1 MSDSTDQPDNTNQ
14 PENPAADPA
23 VNPAANPAAKA
34 ALPEPFPSDWTRCLV
49 LVAHP
54 DDPEYGMSAAVA
66 RWTAEGRSVVYV
78 LASSGEAGIEGMAP
92 SIAGPIREEEQ
103 RRSAAIVGVDTV
115 EFLGFP
121 DSRIVNN
128 SALRDA
134 IADSIRKHRPDIV
147 VSLYSGPE
155 FAPGFP
161 NQSDHM
167 EFGAAVGAAYDDLV
181 AAVGVD
187 SREGRP
193 QMWFE
198 SDPQPSHYVDVK
210 GFVEPAV
217 DALAEHKEYMSVLD
231 PETPVREQARTQVE
245 NMVAPIEGLAGGDPV
260 VGFTRKRP

>member
-1 MSDSTDQPDNTNQ
+1 MSESPDQPEKTDSTEATGTGGPST
-14 PENPAADPA
+14 
-23 VNPAANPAAKA
+23 
-34 ALPEPFPSDWTRCLV
+34 LPEPFPTDWTRCLV

-78 LASSGEAGIEGMAP
+78 LASSGEAGIEGMSPAL
-92 SIAGPIREEEQ
+92 AGPVREDEQ
-103 RRSAAIVGVDTV
+103 RRSSAVVGVDEV

-128 SALRDA
+128 AALRDA
-134 IADSIRKHRPDIV
+134 IADAIRRHRPDIV

-155 FAPGFP
+155 FGPGMP

-187 SREGRP
+187 AAEGRP

-198 SDPQPSHYVDVK
+198 SAPGPTHYVEVT

-217 DALAEHKEYMSVLD
+217 EALAQHSEYLSVLD
-231 PETPVREQARTQVE
+231 PATPVREQARRQVE
-245 NMVAPIEGLAGGDPV
+245 AVCAPIEGIAGGNPV
-260 VGFTRKRP
+260 VGFRRMRP

>member
-1 MSDSTDQPDNTNQ
+1 MSESPDLPEKTDATGTTPGGG
-14 PENPAADPA
+14 A
-23 VNPAANPAAKA
+23 A

-78 LASSGEAGIEGMAP
+78 LASSGEAGIEGMSPA
-92 SIAGPIREEEQ
+92 IAGPIREEEQ
-103 RRSAAIVGVDTV
+103 RRSSAVVGVDEV

-128 SALRDA
+128 AALRDA
-134 IADSIRKHRPDIV
+134 IADAIRRHRPDIV

-155 FAPGFP
+155 FGPGMP

-187 SREGRP
+187 AAEGRP

-198 SDPQPSHYVDVK
+198 SAPGPTHYVEVT
-210 GFVEPAV
+210 GFVESAV
-217 DALAEHKEYMSVLD
+217 EALAQHSEYLSVLD
-231 PETPVREQARTQVE
+231 PATPVREQARQQVE
-245 NMVAPIEGLAGGDPV
+245 AVCAPIAGIAGGNPV
-260 VGFTRKRP
+260 VGFRRMRP

>member
-1 MSDSTDQPDNTNQ
+1 MSDSTDQPDADGQ
-14 PENPAADPA
+14 RGDLPAES
-23 VNPAANPAAKA
+23 
-34 ALPEPFPSDWTRCLV
+34 ALPEPFPTDWTRCLV

-103 RRSAAIVGVDTV
+103 RRSAAHVGVDTV

-134 IADSIRKHRPDIV
+134 VADSIRRHRPDIV
-147 VSLYSGPE
+147 VSLFSGPE
-155 FAPGFP
+155 FGPGMP

-167 EFGAAVGAAYDDLV
+167 EFGDAVGAAYDDLV

-187 SREGRP
+187 SRKGRP

-198 SDPQPSHYVDVK
+198 SDPQPSHYVDVR
-210 GFVEPAV
+210 GFVEPAI
-217 DALAEHKEYMSVLD
+217 DALAEHKEYLSVLD
-231 PETPVREQARTQVE
+231 PRTPVREQAKAQVE
-245 NMVAPIEGLAGGDPV
+245 RMVEPVDGLADGNPV
-260 VGFTRKRP
+260 VGFTRMRP

>member
-1 MSDSTDQPDNTNQ
+1 MNDSTDQPT
-14 PENPAADPA
+14 PTT
-23 VNPAANPAAKA
+23 
-34 ALPEPFPSDWTRCLV
+34 LPEPFPTDWTRCLV

-54 DDPEYGMSAAVA
+54 DDPEYGMSAAIA

-103 RRSAAIVGVDTV
+103 RRSAAHVGVHTV

-128 SALRDA
+128 GELRDA
-134 IADSIRKHRPDIV
+134 IADSIRKHRPDVV
-147 VSLYSGPE
+147 VSLYSGAE

-161 NQSDHM
+161 NQSDHI
-167 EFGAAVGAAYDDLV
+167 EFGAAVGAAYDDVV
-181 AAVGVD
+181 AAAGVD

-210 GFVEPAV
+210 GFIEPAV
-217 DALAEHKEYMSVLD
+217 DALAEHREYMSVLD
-231 PETPVREQARTQVE
+231 PQTPVRDQARAQVE
-245 NMVAPIEGLAGGDPV
+245 RMVAPVEGLADGDPV

>member
-1 MSDSTDQPDNTNQ
+1 MSDSSDQSNMDDQPGAR
-14 PENPAADPA
+14 PEN
-23 VNPAANPAAKA
+23 A
-34 ALPEPFPSDWTRCLV
+34 ALPEPFPTDWTRCLI

-92 SIAGPIREEEQ
+92 EVAGPIREEEQ
-103 RRSAAIVGVDTV
+103 RRSAAHVGVEVV

-128 SALRDA
+128 GELRDA

-155 FAPGFP
+155 FAPGMP

-167 EFGAAVGAAYDDLV
+167 EFGDAVGAAYDDLV

-198 SDPQPSHYVDVK
+198 SDPRPSHYVEVT
-210 GFVEPAV
+210 GFVDPAI

-231 PETPVREQARTQVE
+231 PDTPVREQARKQVE
-245 NMVAPIEGLAGGDPV
+245 NMVAPVEGLADGNPV

>member
-1 MSDSTDQPDNTNQ
+1 MTDSADQ
-14 PENPAADPA
+14 
-23 VNPAANPAAKA
+23 
-34 ALPEPFPSDWTRCLV
+34 PEPFPTDWTRCLV

-66 RWTAEGRSVVYV
+66 RWTAEGRHVVYV

-92 SIAGPIREEEQ
+92 SIAGPVREEEQ
-103 RRSAAIVGVDTV
+103 RLSAKIVGVDQV

-121 DSRIVNN
+121 DSRIVND

-134 IADSIRKHRPDIV
+134 VADSIRNHRPDVV

-155 FAPGFP
+155 WAPGAP

-167 EFGAAVGAAYDDLV
+167 EFGAAVGAAYDDVV

-187 SREGRP
+187 AAEGRP

-198 SDPQPSHYVDVK
+198 SSPEPTHYVDVV

-217 DALAEHKEYMSVLD
+217 DALAEHKEYLSVLD
-231 PETPVREQARTQVE
+231 PATPVREQARTQVE
-245 NMVAPIEGLAGGDPV
+245 SVCAPRDGLAEAHPV
-260 VGFTRKRP
+260 VCFRRMRP

>member
-1 MSDSTDQPDNTNQ
+1 MSESPDQ
-14 PENPAADPA
+14 PEN
-23 VNPAANPAAKA
+23 A
-34 ALPEPFPSDWTRCLV
+34 ALPDTPALPESFPTDWTRCLV

-78 LASSGEAGIEGMAP
+78 LASSGEAGIEGMEPAT
-92 SIAGPIREEEQ
+92 AGPIREEEQ

-128 SALRDA
+128 AELRDA
-134 IADSIRKHRPDIV
+134 VADSIRRHRPDIV
-147 VSLYSGPE
+147 VSLFSGPE
-155 FAPGFP
+155 FGPDMP

-167 EFGAAVGAAYDDLV
+167 EFGEAVGVAYDDLV

-187 SREGRP
+187 SAEGRP

-198 SDPQPSHYVDVK
+198 SAPEPTHYVDVE

-217 DALAEHKEYMSVLD
+217 KALAEHSEYLSVLD
-231 PETPVREQARTQVE
+231 PQTPVLDQSRAQVE
-245 NMVAPIEGLAGGDPV
+245 RMVAPVEGLAGGHPV
-260 VGFTRKRP
+260 VGFRRMRP

>member
-1 MSDSTDQPDNTNQ
+1 MNDSPDR
-14 PENPAADPA
+14 PENAAPSNPA
-23 VNPAANPAAKA
+23 V
-34 ALPEPFPSDWTRCLV
+34 PEPFPSDWTRCLV

-92 SIAGPIREEEQ
+92 AIAGPIREEEQ
-103 RRSAAIVGVDTV
+103 RRSSAIVGVDQV
-115 EFLGFP
+115 EFLGFA

-128 SALRDA
+128 AELRDA
-134 IADSIRKHRPDIV
+134 VADAIRRHRPDIV
-147 VSLYSGPE
+147 VSLFSGEE

-187 SREGRP
+187 AAAGRP

-198 SDPQPSHYVDVK
+198 SSPEMTHYVDVE

-217 DALAEHKEYMSVLD
+217 DALAQHSEYLSVLD
-231 PETPVREQARTQVE
+231 PETPVREQARKQVE
-245 NMVAPIEGLAGGDPV
+245 AVCAPRDGLAGGDPV
-260 VGFTRKRP
+260 VGFRRMRP

>member
-1 MSDSTDQPDNTNQ
+1 MSDSTDQPNLDDQSGGQ
-14 PENPAADPA
+14 PGGS
-23 VNPAANPAAKA
+23 
-34 ALPEPFPSDWTRCLV
+34 ALPEPFPTDWTRCLV

-103 RRSAAIVGVDTV
+103 RRSAAHVGVDTV

-134 IADSIRKHRPDIV
+134 IADAIRRHRPDIV

-155 FAPGFP
+155 FGPGMP

-181 AAVGVD
+181 AAAGVD

-198 SDPQPSHYVDVK
+198 SDPRPSHYVDVR
-210 GFVEPAV
+210 GFVDPAV
-217 DALAEHKEYMSVLD
+217 DALAEHKEYLSVLD
-231 PETPVREQARTQVE
+231 PQTPVREQAQTQVE
-245 NMVAPIEGLAGGDPV
+245 RMVAPVEGLADGDPV
-260 VGFTRKRP
+260 VGFTRMRP

>member
-1 MSDSTDQPDNTNQ
+1 MSESPDL
-14 PENPAADPA
+14 PENTEPTGTTPGDGA
-23 VNPAANPAAKA
+23 A

-78 LASSGEAGIEGMAP
+78 LASSGEAGIEGMSPA
-92 SIAGPIREEEQ
+92 IAGPIREEEQ
-103 RRSAAIVGVDTV
+103 RRSSAVVGVDEV

-128 SALRDA
+128 AALRDA
-134 IADSIRKHRPDIV
+134 IADAIRRHRPDIV

-155 FAPGFP
+155 FGPGMP

-187 SREGRP
+187 AAEGRP

-198 SDPQPSHYVDVK
+198 SAPGPTHYVEVT

-217 DALAEHKEYMSVLD
+217 EALAQHSEYLSVLD
-231 PETPVREQARTQVE
+231 PATPVREQARRQVE
-245 NMVAPIEGLAGGDPV
+245 AVCAPIEGIAGGNPV
-260 VGFTRKRP
+260 VGFRRMRP

>member
-1 MSDSTDQPDNTNQ
+1 MNDSPDRPENAAQ
-14 PENPAADPA
+14 PEKATTPASSDHS
-23 VNPAANPAAKA
+23 V
-34 ALPEPFPSDWTRCLV
+34 PEAFPTDWTRGLV

-66 RWTAEGRSVVYV
+66 RWTAEGRSIVYV

-92 SIAGPIREEEQ
+92 AIAGPIREEEQ
-103 RRSAAIVGVDTV
+103 RRSSAIVGVDEV

-128 SALRDA
+128 AELRDA
-134 IADSIRKHRPDIV
+134 VADAIRRHRPDV
-147 VSLYSGPE
+147 VISLYSGEE
-155 FAPGFP
+155 FGPGMP

-187 SREGRP
+187 AAQGRP

-198 SDPQPSHYVDVK
+198 SSPEMTHYVDVK

-217 DALAEHKEYMSVLD
+217 DALSEHSEYLSVLD
-231 PETPVREQARTQVE
+231 PETPVRDQARAQVE
-245 NMVAPIEGLAGGDPV
+245 TVCASREGLADGNPV
-260 VGFTRKRP
+260 VGFRRMRP

>member
-1 MSDSTDQPDNTNQ
+1 MTHSPDQ
-14 PENPAADPA
+14 PENDRS
-23 VNPAANPAAKA
+23 ANPAPSDPPA
-34 ALPEPFPSDWTRCLV
+34 PEPFPTDWTRCLV

-92 SIAGPIREEEQ
+92 AVAGPIREEEQ
-103 RRSAAIVGVDTV
+103 RRSSAIVGVDEV

-121 DSRIVNN
+121 DSRIVNE
-128 SALRDA
+128 AGLRDA
-134 IADSIRKHRPDIV
+134 VADAIRRHRPDIV
-147 VSLYSGPE
+147 VSLFSGEE
-155 FAPGFP
+155 FGPGMP

-187 SREGRP
+187 AAEGRP

-198 SDPQPSHYVDVK
+198 SSPEMTHYVDVS
-210 GFVEPAV
+210 GFVGAAV
-217 DALAEHKEYMSVLD
+217 DALAEHSEYLSVLD
-231 PETPVREQARTQVE
+231 PTTPVREQARAQVE
-245 NMVAPIEGLAGGDPV
+245 AVCAPRDGLSDGNPV
-260 VGFTRKRP
+260 VGFRRMRP

>member
-1 MSDSTDQPDNTNQ
+1 MSTP
-14 PENPAADPA
+14 
-23 VNPAANPAAKA
+23 
-34 ALPEPFPSDWTRCLV
+34 LPEPFPTDWTRCLV

-92 SIAGPIREEEQ
+92 AIAGPVREEEQ
-103 RRSAAIVGVDTV
+103 RRSAAVVGVDTV

-128 SALRDA
+128 AELRDA
-134 IADSIRKHRPDIV
+134 VADSIRKHRPDV
-147 VSLYSGPE
+147 VLGLYSGPE

-167 EFGAAVGAAYDDLV
+167 EFGEAVCAAYDDVV

-187 SREGRP
+187 ASEGRP
-193 QMWFE
+193 TTLFE
-198 SDPQPSHYVDVK
+198 SAPEPTHYVDVS

-217 DALAEHKEYMSVLD
+217 DALAEHKEYLSVLD
-231 PETPVREQARTQVE
+231 PETPVRDQSRKQVE
-245 NMVAPIEGLAGGDPV
+245 AVCAPKEGLAGGNPV
-260 VGFTRKRP
+260 VGFRRIRP